1 MPAAG
6 CEVSSPEIDSPRLQT
21 RTDPMTRKLAFAF
34 AILFGLVVASGWMP
48 QTMTSM
54 HMTED
59 GPERMMFGLFAMSKL
74 DDVTHGVTAVMLLV
88 GALHSRRGAAL
99 AFTAFGWYYACDAV
113 FYLID
118 GALNHK
124 PVLSNIALNLPHV
137 VLSTIMLGIAYG
149 LAPREERREAVA
161 HGAPAMQPASSR

>member
-1 MPAAG
+1 
-6 CEVSSPEIDSPRLQT
+6 
-21 RTDPMTRKLAFAF
+21 MTRKLAFAF

-48 QTMTSM
+48 HTMTSM

-59 GPERMMFGLFAMSKL
+59 GQERMMFGLFAMSTL
-74 DDVTHGVTAVMLLV
+74 DDVTHGVTALGLLI
-88 GALHSRRGAAL
+88 GALHSRKAAAL

-118 GALNHK
+118 GVLIHK

-137 VLSTIMLGIAYG
+137 VLSTIMLLIAYR
-149 LAPREERREAVA
+149 LPPREERREAAA
-161 HGAPAMQPASSR
+161 HVSPSMQPTPR

>member
-1 MPAAG
+1 
-6 CEVSSPEIDSPRLQT
+6 
-21 RTDPMTRKLAFAF
+21 MTRKLAFAF
-34 AILFGLVVASGWMP
+34 AILFGLVVASGGMP

-124 PVLSNIALNLPHV
+124 PVMSNIALNLPHV

-149 LAPREERREAVA
+149 LAPREERREAAA
-161 HGAPAMQPASSR
+161 HGSPAMQPAPSR

>member
-1 MPAAG
+1 M
-6 CEVSSPEIDSPRLQT
+6 V
-21 RTDPMTRKLAFAF
+21 RKLAVGF

-48 QTMTSM
+48 QTTTSM
-54 HMTED
+54 HMTAD
-59 GPERMMFGLFAMSKL
+59 GPERMMWGLFAMSKL
-74 DDVTHGVTAVMLLV
+74 DDVTHGVTALMLLV
-88 GALHSRRGAAL
+88 GALHSRKGATL

-137 VLSTIMLGIAYG
+137 VLSSVMLSIAYV
-149 LAPREERREAVA
+149 LSPREEGRHASA
-161 HGAPAMQPASSR
+161 TTTPAAA